1 MLTLVVENRVEDI
14 LPSVLAVSITAVMT
28 VLIALT
34 VSFFI
39 YRDNLQKKFRALVLE
54 LKRSTEE
61 SEDLNIDE
69 ESLTSNEKIIRNPSV
84 SDYYT
89 TMIML
94 MGVFYTL
101 PTLQLVF
108 NYQNT
113 FSVKGINFIFHYYS
127 LILCWH

>member
-69 ESLTSNEKIIRNPSV
+69 ESLTSNEKIIRDPSV

>member
-69 ESLTSNEKIIRNPSV
+69 ESLTSNEKIIRDPSV

-113 FSVKGINFIFHYYS
+113 FSVKGINFINHYYS